1 MSTHFQ
7 KKSKLYK
14 LLKNTS
20 IKYGRPITATWRSS
34 LDDIKKEIVKMFP
47 NKNKA
52 EKIIKQIEK
61 SKPKIINPSTY
72 SVGEFFENVE
82 KNRLYLIDISFEWK
96 VIEEKDWLPSETQFR
111 SNISNAN
118 QQTLLSKARSAA
130 LEYAHRRTQ
139 PQYDIDVRN
148 IVIENVDEIK
158 NENDFSD
165 IPFYRSDIFNY
176 RNLSLIEWFLLRSG
190 KKLFSIERQQIL

>member
-14 LLKNTS
+14 LLKNKS

-34 LDDIKKEIVKMFP
+34 LDNIKKEIVKIFP

-52 EKIIKQIEK
+52 EKIIRQIEK
-61 SKPKIINPSTY
+61 SKPKTINPSTY

-96 VIEEKDWLPSETQFR
+96 FIEEKDWLPIETQFR

-118 QQTLLSKARSAA
+118 QQNLLSKALSAA
-130 LEYAHRRTQ
+130 LEHAHRRTQ
-139 PQYDIDVRN
+139 P
-148 IVIENVDEIK
+148 
-158 NENDFSD
+158 
-165 IPFYRSDIFNY
+165 
-176 RNLSLIEWFLLRSG
+176 
-190 KKLFSIERQQIL
+190 

>member
-1 MSTHFQ
+1 
-7 KKSKLYK
+7 
-14 LLKNTS
+14 
-20 IKYGRPITATWRSS
+20 
-34 LDDIKKEIVKMFP
+34 MFP

-61 SKPKIINPSTY
+61 SKPKTINPSTY
-72 SVGEFFENVE
+72 SVGEFFENFE

-96 VIEEKDWLPSETQFR
+96 VIEEKDWLPSKTQFR

-158 NENDFSD
+158 NENDFAD

-176 RNLSLIEWFLLRSG
+176 RNLS
-190 KKLFSIERQQIL
+190 